1 MRGEVWDILKI
12 SLNTLPHA
20 ADLVQSEAILG
31 PALKLNSPIQRI
43 KAMQALF
50 RLLMVAKVF
59 YCRVHRFLS

>member
-1 MRGEVWDILKI
+1 MLPILFNLK
-12 SLNTLPHA
+12 LF
-20 ADLVQSEAILG
+20 LG